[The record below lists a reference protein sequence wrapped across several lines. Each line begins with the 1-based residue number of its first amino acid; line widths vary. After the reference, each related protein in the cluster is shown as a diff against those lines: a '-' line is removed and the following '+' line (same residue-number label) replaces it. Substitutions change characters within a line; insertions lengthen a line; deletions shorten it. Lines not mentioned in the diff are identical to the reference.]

1 MRTYKFIREAIEAG
15 GCDPEYNWYNEI
27 WSNRVPGSSS
37 SLPLVCSLGHSKD
50 AVHKSG
56 KIRSAGRILTYCG
69 IISSYAYI
77 CKLNIKCTILKLSG
91 EFNTQVCLS
100 CALPAPCLNIGR
112 CMEAARSIRVM
123 SSVYVRNSAHKN
135 IYNDFNFS
143 ISNRKIGHKMIK
155 VGQTFSSKG
164 VSATRFSELFSF
176 SPRLQIAN
184 IANKLTTHI
193 WYVLCY
199 DLHLFQHKLAWK
211 MDNVKWCSSVSS

>member
-1 MRTYKFIREAIEAG
+1 MFIRTKTNVNVNQEWGLISSSEWLLRREGVTQNIIDIMKYGVIESRGAA
-15 GCDPEYNWYNEI
+15 
-27 WSNRVPGSSS
+27 S

-112 CMEAARSIRVM
+112 CM
-123 SSVYVRNSAHKN
+123 VYGGSKIDQSDV
-135 IYNDFNFS
+135 
-143 ISNRKIGHKMIK
+143 ISLCPKLCPQKY
-155 VGQTFSSKG
+155 
-164 VSATRFSELFSF
+164 
-176 SPRLQIAN
+176 LQ
-184 IANKLTTHI
+184 
-193 WYVLCY
+193 W
-199 DLHLFQHKLAWK
+199 F
-211 MDNVKWCSSVSS
+211 